1 LPIGLHL
8 AALARVCLIG
18 RNRKEVAMNT
28 KILALVGLL
37 TLAAC
42 GGAREPPA
50 AVTAAAPAA
59 GISAEMAWAR
69 AALDRNPEF
78 EVLATD
84 TAAGVFTI
92 RNRASGE
99 VRTVKLADLALA
111 PAGSP
116 EAPANESVA
125 VDAEAASVADES
137 VSSDTQA
144 LPTDAEPALDYKV
157 ERSGGQVRVSGPG
170 VSIVSATGPAAATAA
185 AESGPRTVDPIICD
199 GERVLQVNGRRVVVT
214 GNAITAKNG
223 CQLHIINSR
232 ITATGTGVVIQD
244 ATVHITNS
252 TIEGGTASF
261 DAGPGAKV
269 FLQGATMKGA
279 TRRDERAEVHEQG
292 NNQWH

>member
-1 LPIGLHL
+1 
-8 AALARVCLIG
+8 
-18 RNRKEVAMNT
+18 MNT

-92 RNRASGE
+92 RNHASGE

-125 VDAEAASVADES
+125 VDAEAASVADEA

-170 VSIVSATGPAAATAA
+170 VSIVSATGPAAATAHRRSDHLRRRARA
-185 AESGPRTVDPIICD
+185 A
-199 GERVLQVNGRRVVVT
+199 GERPARRGHGQRHHGEERLPASHHQQPHHGDRHGRR
-214 GNAITAKNG
+214 
-223 CQLHIINSR
+223 
-232 ITATGTGVVIQD
+232 D
-244 ATVHITNS
+244 
-252 TIEGGTASF
+252 
-261 DAGPGAKV
+261 PGRD
-269 FLQGATMKGA
+269 GAH
-279 TRRDERAEVHEQG
+279 HEQHDRRRHG
-292 NNQWH
+292 LVRRRAGRESVPPGRDDEGRDTARRARGSARTGQ

>member
-1 LPIGLHL
+1 
-8 AALARVCLIG
+8 
-18 RNRKEVAMNT
+18 MNT
-28 KILALVGLL
+28 KLLSLVGLL
-37 TLAAC
+37 ALTGC
-42 GGAREPPA
+42 GGAREPPT

-59 GISAEMAWAR
+59 GVSAEMTWAR
-69 AALDRNPEF
+69 AALDRNPAL
-78 EVLATD
+78 EVLAAD

-111 PAGSP
+111 PAGNLEP
-116 EAPANESVA
+116 EEPEPA
-125 VDAEAASVADES
+125 VDAEPASVADEA
-137 VSSDTQA
+137 VSPETQA
-144 LPTDAEPALDYKV
+144 PAADAEPALDYKV

-170 VSIVSATGPAAATAA
+170 VSIVSATGPAATSAA

-199 GERVLQVNGRRVVVT
+199 GERVLQLNGRRVVVT

-232 ITATGTGVVIQD
+232 VTATGTGVVIQD

-252 TIEGGTASF
+252 TIEGGDASF

>member
-1 LPIGLHL
+1 M
-8 AALARVCLIG
+8 
-18 RNRKEVAMNT
+18 KT
-28 KILALVGLL
+28 KILSLVGLL
-37 TLAAC
+37 ALAAC

-50 AVTAAAPAA
+50 AVTAATPAA
-59 GISAEMAWAR
+59 GVSAEMTWAR
-69 AALDRNPEF
+69 AALDRNPAL
-78 EVLATD
+78 EVLAAD

-111 PAGSP
+111 PAGTLAAADRL
-116 EAPANESVA
+116 EGPANESVA
-125 VDAEAASVADES
+125 VDTEPAAVADEA
-137 VSSDTQA
+137 VSSETQA
-144 LPTDAEPALDYKV
+144 PAADAEPALDYKV

-170 VSIVSATGPAAATAA
+170 VSIVSATGPAAASAA

-199 GERVLQVNGRRVVVT
+199 GERVLQLNGRRVVVT

-232 ITATGTGVVIQD
+232 VTATGTGVVIQD

-252 TIEGGTASF
+252 TIEGGDASF